1 MDIVILTAWSIW
13 TMRNGVIFDGA
24 SASLGM
30 WKRSLWEEFFL
41 SVLNCKLLKKPLLQ
55 AWFAQF

>member
-1 MDIVILTAWSIW
+1 MEIVILTAWSIW
-13 TMRNGVIFDGA
+13 TMRNGVIFDGD

-41 SVLNCKLLKKPLLQ
+41 SVLTCKLSKKPLLQ
-55 AWFAQF
+55 AWLAQF